1 MLFSRYCNSAE
12 LMEAFGFKVGEA
24 FQMLVETSGLDAEDN
39 ELTFPVG
46 ALAII
51 DRIERLKDAQ
61 GIAFTLAI
69 EGKIV
74 NVFDEG
80 DGLPAKAFF
89 ERVMTAKDDAERP
102 FTLSDARDVDTYTHA
117 AFVHGEDSEGD
128 HEVGDLQDLFRA
140 AWSLM
145 TEEQKVDFLFTDHAK
160 AVLSAASI
168 LND

>member
-1 MLFSRYCNSAE
+1 MNTE
-12 LMEAFGFKVGEA
+12 LQDAFGFKDGDVV
-24 FQMLVETSGLDAEDN
+24 QMLVETSGLDADDN

-51 DRIERLKDAQ
+51 DRIERLGNPQ

-80 DGLPAKAFF
+80 DGLPGKAFF
-89 ERVMTAKDDAERP
+89 EHVMTAKDDTSRP
-102 FTLSDARDVDTYTHA
+102 FTLSDVKDVDTYTHA
-117 AFVHGEDSEGD
+117 AFVHGEESEGD
-128 HEVGDLQDLFRA
+128 HEVGDLQDLLRA
-140 AWSLM
+140 AWALM
-145 TEEQKVDFLFTDHAK
+145 TDEQRIDFLFTDEAK
-160 AVLSAASI
+160 AVLTAAGT

>member
-1 MLFSRYCNSAE
+1 MNTE
-12 LMEAFGFKVGEA
+12 LQEAFGFRVDDVV
-24 FQMLVETSGLDAEDN
+24 QMLVETSGLDADDN

-51 DRIERLKDAQ
+51 DRIERLGDAQ

-89 ERVMTAKDDAERP
+89 KRVMTAKDDVERP
-102 FTLSDARDVDTYTHA
+102 FTLSDVKDVDTYTHA
-117 AFVHGEDSEGD
+117 AFVHVEESEGD
-128 HEVGDLQDLFRA
+128 HEVGDLQDLLWA
-140 AWSLM
+140 AWGLM
-145 TEEQKVDFLFTDHAK
+145 TDEQKIDFLFTDEAK
-160 AVLSAASI
+160 AVLSAAGI
-168 LND
+168 VKD

>member
-1 MLFSRYCNSAE
+1 MNSE
-12 LMEAFGFKVGEA
+12 LQEAFGFKAGDVV
-24 FQMLVETSGLDAEDN
+24 QMLVETSGLDADDN

-51 DRIERLKDAQ
+51 DRIERLGDTQ

-89 ERVMTAKDDAERP
+89 EQVMTAKDDTNRP
-102 FTLSDARDVDTYTHA
+102 FTLSDVGNVDTYTHA
-117 AFVHGEDSEGD
+117 AFVHGEESEGD
-128 HEVGDLQDLFRA
+128 HEVGDLQDLLRA
-140 AWSLM
+140 AWALM
-145 TEEQKVDFLFTDHAK
+145 TEEQRVEFLFTDEAK
-160 AVLSAASI
+160 AILSAANI
-168 LND
+168 LKD